1 MVVAWSFLFFSLSWL
16 HASYNALFPIRRN
29 RWLVVQSWIF
39 GWLVSE
45 APLHWLVG
53 EALIAWLFIDDGAL
67 RRTPGLVALGVTG
80 VAWAALVYLFVVG
93 LRAGKA
99 LDSALALG
107 LPGGITSSVQAG
119 FEHAPPV
126 PFSRFVAP
134 SWQRHS
140 GVQYVRNIAY
150 APGGRRQ
157 TLDLYLPPRPVMG
170 APVILQIHGG
180 AWASGSKEQQ
190 GQPLLH
196 YMAARGW
203 IGVAINYSLSP
214 KQRWPAHLLDAKRAL
229 IWVRR
234 HIAEH
239 GGDPAFVVVTGG
251 SAGAHLAAMLALTPN
266 EPAFQPD
273 APDVDTRVQGA
284 LPLYGI
290 YDLCDCQRLQ
300 HHGGIAMTLRWLV
313 IKAPRETMAHAY
325 RAGSPIHQVRADA
338 PPFFVLHGTHDS
350 LASLEEARAFVA
362 ALRTT
367 SAQPVVFCE
376 LPLAQHA
383 FDIFHSPRTLHVL
396 RATHRFC
403 ETIYA
408 ARASSAKR

>member
-1 MVVAWSFLFFSLSWL
+1 MVVAWSFLIFSLGWL

-39 GWLVSE
+39 GWLASE
-45 APLHWLVG
+45 APLHWLAG
-53 EALIAWLFIDDGAL
+53 EALIAWFFIDDGAL
-67 RRTPGLVALGVTG
+67 RRTAGLVALGVSF
-80 VAWAALVYLFVVG
+80 VAWTALIYLFIVGRRAGTVLDAAL
-93 LRAGKA
+93 AA
-99 LDSALALG
+99 G
-107 LPGGITSSVQAG
+107 LPGGPTALVRPG
-119 FEHAPPV
+119 FEQPPSV
-126 PFSRFVAP
+126 PLSRLIAP

-140 GVQYVRNIAY
+140 GVRYVRNLAY
-150 APGGRRQ
+150 AAGGRRQ
-157 TLDLYLPPRPVMG
+157 TLDLYLPPRPVAN
-170 APVILQIHGG
+170 APVLLQIHGG

-203 IGVAINYSLSP
+203 VGVAINYSLSP

-229 IWVRR
+229 IWVRH

-239 GGDPAFVVVTGG
+239 GGDPGFVVVTGG

-266 EPAFQPD
+266 EAAFQPD
-273 APDVDTRVQGA
+273 ALDVDTRVQGA
-284 LPLYGI
+284 VPFYGI

-300 HHGGIAMTLRWLV
+300 SHGGIAMTLRWLV
-313 IKAPRETMAHAY
+313 IKAPRTSQLDAY
-325 RAGSPIHQVRADA
+325 RAGSPIHHVRADA

-362 ALRTT
+362 ALRAT
-367 SAQPVVFCE
+367 STQPVVFAE

-403 ETIYA
+403 ESIYA